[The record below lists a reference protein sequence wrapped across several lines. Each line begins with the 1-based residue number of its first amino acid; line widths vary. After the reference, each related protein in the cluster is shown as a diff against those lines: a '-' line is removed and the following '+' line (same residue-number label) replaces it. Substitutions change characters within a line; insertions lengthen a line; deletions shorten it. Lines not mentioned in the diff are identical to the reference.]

1 MIKRTIFSLTLACI
15 VSSCTANNGA
25 VNPNKPNEKT
35 ITVSQAEIES
45 VNKSGIVEANNKF
58 GFKLFE
64 EISKKEK
71 NIFISPASI
80 SMALTMTYNGSDGET
95 KEAMAKTLELKDLNL
110 DEINKSNN
118 ILKKQLTG
126 TDPDIKLSIANS
138 LWADKG
144 TQLKPDFIKNNEDNY
159 DAKLSEL
166 DFNSPEAL
174 TTINGWVNDNTE
186 GKIPKI
192 IKKIEPGTF
201 LYLINAI
208 YFKGSW
214 TDKFDKAKTVEKPFT
229 LEDGNKKNVQMM
241 AKSGEFSYY
250 KEDNFQAVNLPYGKG
265 NTSMYLFLPENDKDD
280 SFYKSLN
287 SENWDKWISSFS
299 KKRGALELP
308 RFKIEYEN
316 KLNDTLKNLGMTVA
330 FSSGANFKKMVD
342 GTAYISEV
350 MHKTFAEVNE
360 EGTEAAAATSVAISK
375 SAILPGESFKM
386 AVEHPFFCAITD
398 KKTGE
403 IIFMGTISEPK

>member
-1 MIKRTIFSLTLACI
+1 
-15 VSSCTANNGA
+15 
-25 VNPNKPNEKT
+25 
-35 ITVSQAEIES
+35 
-45 VNKSGIVEANNKF
+45 
-58 GFKLFE
+58 
-64 EISKKEK
+64 
-71 NIFISPASI
+71 
-80 SMALTMTYNGSDGET
+80 
-95 KEAMAKTLELKDLNL
+95 
-110 DEINKSNN
+110 
-118 ILKKQLTG
+118 
-126 TDPDIKLSIANS
+126 
-138 LWADKG
+138 
-144 TQLKPDFIKNNEDNY
+144 
-159 DAKLSEL
+159 
-166 DFNSPEAL
+166 
-174 TTINGWVNDNTE
+174 
-186 GKIPKI
+186 
-192 IKKIEPGTF
+192 
-201 LYLINAI
+201 
-208 YFKGSW
+208 
-214 TDKFDKAKTVEKPFT
+214 
-229 LEDGNKKNVQMM
+229 M